1 MLVSLLSDSMGSDF
15 NSTKKKTK
23 CKKRRKEVEKKYS
36 SIVSSNN
43 EKIAENS
50 LMDNKI
56 YPSK

>member
-1 MLVSLLSDSMGSDF
+1 MGSDF

-23 CKKRRKEVEKKYS
+23 CKRRRKEVEKKYS